1 MKITRMELK
10 RFRNNFKVAV
20 KDLEKDFGVTIDLGS
35 IKFSNSEFSGK
46 LNVLNVGENKEN
58 LDSEQL
64 KFEAY
69 CSQFGFKKSDYKCKV
84 SLSRSSYTLIGF
96 KPSNRK
102 YPCIVEGPQG
112 GKYKVTVNQVKDNL
126 L

>member
-1 MKITRMELK
+1 MRITRMEIK

-20 KDLEKDFGVTIDLGS
+20 KDLEKDFGVTIDLGN

-46 LNVLNVGENKEN
+46 LNVLNIGENKEN
-58 LDSEQL
+58 IDSDQL

-69 CSQFGFKKSDYKCKV
+69 CLQFGFKKSDYNLNV
-84 SLSRSSYTLIGF
+84 SINRGVYKLIGF
-96 KPSNRK
+96 KPNNRK

-112 GKYKVTVNQVKDNL
+112 GKYKVSVNQVKDNL